1 MFSLQALNYICAMYC
16 YVAHLCVAFRHLSA
30 TTKEQHEQSKY
41 VDNHLPKYQSNLIIR
56 KFTLPTL
63 SPHSSLVTHLY
74 HGHPPSPPSSLIP
87 CLLIL
92 HAPASTSSVA
102 SPQTAYPLGDCKIPS
117 FEILLGST
125 HWGKKSN
132 NPNINLGY

>member
-63 SPHSSLVTHLY
+63 SPPLLACYSLY
-74 HGHPPSPPSSLIP
+74 HGHP
-87 CLLIL
+87 
-92 HAPASTSSVA
+92 T
-102 SPQTAYPLGDCKIPS
+102 IPS
-117 FEILLGST
+117 LLAHPLPT
-125 HWGKKSN
+125 HPPRTRFYLICRFTTDRLPLRGLQNS
-132 NPNINLGY
+132 IF